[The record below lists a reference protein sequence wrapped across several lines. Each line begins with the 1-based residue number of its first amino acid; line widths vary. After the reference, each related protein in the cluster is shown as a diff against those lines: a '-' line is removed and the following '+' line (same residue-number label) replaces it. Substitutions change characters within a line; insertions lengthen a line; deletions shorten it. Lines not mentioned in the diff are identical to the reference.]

1 MNKSRCLIIEDEP
14 HSKER
19 LQLLL
24 EKYHPDTISIDG
36 WAKSYEEA
44 VDLLRPAT
52 VDLVFFDIQ
61 MQDYNAFDILSE
73 LQEVNFDVIF
83 TTAHEGYA
91 LKAFRVNAIDYLL
104 KPIDREELERA
115 LKRHFNRKEGSQVSM
130 SQKWKKEMVLNKRL
144 EIPTP
149 KGLEFVPIQDII
161 RCEADGNYTKVFLRD
176 KSKIMVAKTLKE
188 FEKAL
193 EKHHFLRPHQSHLV
207 NIEDVKSYHK
217 GKGGFL
223 ILSDHTEIEVASRRK
238 EEVLRILKSE

>member
-24 EKYHPDTISIDG
+24 EKYHSEIITIDG
-36 WAKSYEEA
+36 WAKSYDEA
-44 VDLLRPAT
+44 AELLKASS

-61 MQDYNAFDILSE
+61 IQGYNAFDILAE
-73 LQEVNFDVIF
+73 LKEVNFDIIF
-83 TTAHEGYA
+83 TTAHEAYA
-91 LKAFRVNAIDYLL
+91 LKAFRINAIDYLL
-104 KPIDREELERA
+104 KPIDRKELEQA
-115 LKRHFNRKEGSQVSM
+115 LKRHFNRKQEPQIPT
-130 SQKWKKEMVLNKRL
+130 SQKWKTEITQNKRI
-144 EIPTP
+144 EIPTT

-161 RCEADGNYTKVFLRD
+161 RCEADGNYTKIYLRD
-176 KSKIMVAKTLKE
+176 KSKILVAKTLKE
-188 FEKAL
+188 FERVL

-207 NIEDVKSYHK
+207 NMEDVKSYHK

-223 ILSDHTEIEVASRRK
+223 ILSDQTEIEVASRRK